1 MVSADCETTLE
12 IVPASLTG
20 TSKLRPQLPPS
31 WGRNRPSRETF
42 WPRGH
47 LGKRIL
53 RAGGWS
59 GSDAARNESGR
70 LRLRSWRS
78 RWAICRIL
86 RSFGLSPT
94 ASRRRSGES
103 VSSWLASPKA
113 RGTSRLNWDR
123 ERERTQGRPKHFRT
137 SERPRNSRE
146 LNRPKPKM
154 SGRARSILICRKGRS
169 PQRRCLNGS
178 KNRMKPT

>member
-1 MVSADCETTLE
+1 MVSADCETT
-12 IVPASLTG
+12 
-20 TSKLRPQLPPS
+20 
-31 WGRNRPSRETF
+31 SRETF
-42 WPRGH
+42 WPSGH

-103 VSSWLASPKA
+103 VSLWLASPKA
-113 RGTSRLNWDR
+113 RGTSHLNCDG
-123 ERERTQGRPKHFRT
+123 ESERTQGRPKRFRT

-146 LNRPKPKM
+146 RNWSKRQM
-154 SGRARSILICRKGRS
+154 SPRARSILICRKGRS
-169 PQRRCLNGS
+169 PQRRCSNGS
-178 KNRMKPT
+178 KSRMKPVWLEPAYHRRIIRRMLDVGLSQTAA